1 MNKEN
6 SINEKEAREAIYA
19 ALKAEGVEVTK
30 IMVDRIMDK
39 ADDLAFKALVDGKS
53 IKVRGLGT
61 LEVAEHKERR
71 YKLPDGTTGT
81 APAGK
86 HVRFKESEKLKTAIN
101 S

>member
-19 ALKAEGVEVTK
+19 ELKKQGIEVTK
-30 IMVDRIMDK
+30 VLIDKIMDV

-61 LEVAEHKERR
+61 LEVAEHKERH
-71 YKLPDGTTGT
+71 YKLPDGTEGT

-86 HVRFKESEKLKTAIN
+86 HIRFVESRKIKEALN